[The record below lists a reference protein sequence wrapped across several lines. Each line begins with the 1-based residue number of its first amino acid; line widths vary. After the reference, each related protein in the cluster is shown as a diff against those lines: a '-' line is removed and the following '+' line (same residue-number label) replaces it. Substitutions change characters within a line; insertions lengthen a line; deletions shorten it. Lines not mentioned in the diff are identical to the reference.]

1 MQVHPMTPEEFKTQ
15 TRDVLEL
22 SLNQLQSATLMIAQL
37 ESQVA
42 DVGRSVRTL
51 SQLIETFVTQ
61 EPTQPDSNPRS

>member
-1 MQVHPMTPEEFKTQ
+1 MTPEEFKTQ

-42 DVGRSVRTL
+42 DVGQSVRTL

-61 EPTQPDSNPRS
+61 EPTPPDSNPRS